1 MSVESL
7 RFWTPTPLIHMWV
20 WSILKNSCN
29 FPYYRSPLGT
39 TPSVRTGRP
48 HGWPQ
53 FILLIRLS
61 EQCWRKLA
69 VLALPS
75 LSSSCLAAVCSG
87 WWCPGRQGSSVW
99 RRPIGT
105 SRWSTAKEREGR
117 LKITYINQVSA
128 RGTLDS
134 TLSMSLICLYHTRN
148 VKVCEEF
155 PCDSDVLQFGHELTI
170 KTAHCFTGEE
180 ARLFLLEMVVDLA

>member
-1 MSVESL
+1 MKASNWYISL
-7 RFWTPTPLIHMWV
+7 KYRQRAR
-20 WSILKNSCN
+20 
-29 FPYYRSPLGT
+29 RSPENNI
-39 TPSVRTGRP
+39 
-48 HGWPQ
+48 H
-53 FILLIRLS
+53 
-61 EQCWRKLA
+61 
-69 VLALPS
+69 
-75 LSSSCLAAVCSG
+75 
-87 WWCPGRQGSSVW
+87 
-99 RRPIGT
+99 
-105 SRWSTAKEREGR
+105 
-117 LKITYINQVSA
+117 NQVSA